1 MAAGI
6 HRLTVP
12 SGPLTLAAAGA
23 LEREARALAENPG
36 ARVVVLAGDG
46 DGFCPGVADGWTPL
60 GSGLD
65 VAAAV
70 AAIRCPTVALLRGP
84 VHSVGLEIALACDLR
99 VAAPDVSYAF
109 PELAGG
115 RLPCW
120 GGTQRLPRVAG
131 LPAALVLLLGET
143 LDGGDPL
150 AAGLAQYRVVAE
162 EQEAAAGVL
171 VATLLGLAPLALEL
185 VKEAVHRGGELPMRR
200 GLELEGDLNHL
211 LQSTRDR
218 AEGLA
223 AFAEKRAPAFEGR

>member
-1 MAAGI
+1 MAAGV
-6 HRLTVP
+6 HRLAVP

-23 LEREARALAENPG
+23 LERAARALAENRD
-36 ARVVVLAGDG
+36 ARVVVLEGDAAG
-46 DGFCPGVADGWTPL
+46 FAPAVAEGWSPL

-99 VAAPDVSYAF
+99 VAGDDVTYAF
-109 PELAGG
+109 PELAVG

-131 LPAALVLLLGET
+131 LPAAMVLLLGET
-143 LDGGDPL
+143 LEAGDPL
-150 AAGLAQYRVVAE
+150 AAGLAQYRVPGDALD
-162 EQEAAAGVL
+162 ATADAL
-171 VATLLGLAPLALEL
+171 VSTLLGLAPLALEL

-211 LQSTRDR
+211 LQSTGDR